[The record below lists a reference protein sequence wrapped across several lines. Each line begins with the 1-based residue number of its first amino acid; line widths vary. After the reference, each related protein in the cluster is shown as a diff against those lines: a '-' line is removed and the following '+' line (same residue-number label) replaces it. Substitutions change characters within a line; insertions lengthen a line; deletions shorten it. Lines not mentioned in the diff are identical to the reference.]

1 MLCGIIWFKVFGFT
15 MSNKLSN
22 NIENIP
28 PSATM
33 LMTQLARDL
42 SSEGKDIISMSAGE
56 PDFDTPQNIKNSA
69 IDAINRGETKY
80 TAVDGIDELKQAVI
94 DKFEKDNNLSYE
106 KKNISVAPGG
116 KSIIY
121 NAILS
126 TINPGD
132 EVIIPAPFWVSYP
145 DIVKLAG
152 GKPVIIKTS
161 SENNFKISANQ
172 LEKSITD
179 KTKWLFINSPS
190 NPTGQV
196 YSKSELIEIIKV
208 LKKYKNVY
216 VLSDDIYEYIR
227 YKDHDKFYT
236 VAELDEEI
244 FSRTI
249 TMNGVS
255 KAYSMTGWRIGYCG
269 GPEEII
275 NAMRKLM
282 GQSTSN
288 PSSISQWATVE
299 ALNGS
304 KDFLQNWIPSFKKR
318 RNYIVD
324 YLNNCDGIECLNP
337 EGAFYVY
344 PSCAGIIGKKFKDK
358 VITSDKDFAMILLK
372 EKLVSVVHG
381 EAFGLSPF
389 FRISYATSMEN
400 IKIACNRIGE
410 LCNEVSY

>member
-1 MLCGIIWFKVFGFT
+1 MPI
-15 MSNKLSN
+15 KLSH

-42 SSEGKDIISMSAGE
+42 KAEGKNIISMSAGE
-56 PDFDTPQNIKNSA
+56 PDFDTPQNIKEAA

-94 DKFEKDNNLSYE
+94 DKFKNDNNLDYE
-106 KKNISVAPGG
+106 KDNISVAPGG
-116 KSIIY
+116 KSIIF
-121 NAILS
+121 NAIFS

-132 EVIIPAPFWVSYP
+132 EVIIPAPYWVSYP

-152 GKPVIIKTS
+152 GNPVIIKTS
-161 SENNFKISANQ
+161 PDNNFKISPDD
-172 LEKSITD
+172 LEKNITE

-196 YSKSELIEIIKV
+196 YSKDELINLAKIIK
-208 LKKYKNVY
+208 KHKNLY
-216 VLSDDIYEYIR
+216 ILSDDIYEYIR
-227 YKDHDKFYT
+227 YQNNESFYT
-236 VAELDEEI
+236 IAELDKEI
-244 FSRTI
+244 FSRTL

-269 GPEEII
+269 GPIEII
-275 NAMRKLM
+275 SAMRKLM

-299 ALNGS
+299 ALNSS
-304 KDFLQNWIPSFKKR
+304 KDFLNLWIESFKER
-318 RNYIVD
+318 RDFIVN
-324 YLNNCDGIECLNP
+324 YLNQCNGISCLNP

-344 PSCAGIIGKKFKDK
+344 PSCEGLIGKEYKGK
-358 VITSDKDFAMILLK
+358 IISNDKDFAMILLK

-389 FRISYATSMEN
+389 FRISYATSMDN
-400 IKIACNRIGE
+400 IKLACDRIGE
-410 LCNEVSY
+410 FCDEVTS